1 MIKVNV
7 QVDNKFWV
15 KKIKNI
21 KKYFDIRLKKI
32 SKVENL
38 FKKKKFNV
46 YNFVN

>member
-21 KKYFDIRLKKI
+21 KKYLDTRLKKI

-38 FKKKKFNV
+38 FKKKNL
-46 YNFVN
+46 